1 MTSGGAGMTV
11 VANGRLLYDL
21 LIFGSAIM
29 KLQSL

>member
-1 MTSGGAGMTV
+1 MTV

-29 KLQSL
+29 KLQSLYLQ